1 MTIDHLQLV
10 NGIWRVRIEVPV
22 ALQPRIGKAN
32 LTKSLGTADYD
43 EAYRRSEP
51 HIAEFKA
58 RIAHAQRGRFQYHN
72 NIKPRQRYIP
82 DAASRSSEWYTPPIV
97 FEAMGA
103 EFDMDVASPGRE
115 VVPWIPARIHLT
127 KNEDG
132 LKTPWEG
139 FVWCNPPYGR
149 RHGMQDWIDKFV
161 AHRNG
166 VIMLPNYTYTQWFQE
181 LAVKVDC
188 ILFPL
193 FKIHCISRLYTG
205 RSNSTLGNCLCA
217 IGDQGIESLHNA
229 ATAGFGKLF
238 VIP

>member
-43 EAYRRSEP
+43 EAHRRSEP
-51 HIAEFKA
+51 HITEFKA
-58 RIAHAQRGRFQYHN
+58 RIAHARRGRFQYHN

-82 DAASRSSEWYTPPIV
+82 DAASQSSEWYTPPNV
-97 FEAMGA
+97 FEAMGV
-103 EFDMDVASPGRE
+103 EFDMDVCSPGKS
-115 VVPWIPARIHLT
+115 VVNWIPAHIHLT
-127 KNEDG
+127 QAEDG
-132 LKTPWEG
+132 LKTVWEG

-149 RHGMQDWIDKFV
+149 RNGMQRWIDKFV
-161 AHRNG
+161 THGNG
-166 VIMLPNYTYTQWFQE
+166 VIMLPNYTYTEWFHE
-181 LAVKVDC
+181 LAVNVDC

-193 FKIHCISRLYTG
+193 FKIHCISPLYPG

-217 IGDQGIESLHNA
+217 IGDQGIEALHNA
-229 ATAGFGKLF
+229 SIAGFGKLF